1 MTTKGVDGEAGGGR
15 RRRASQCGEQPRR
28 GRIRAE
34 TAHDGPV
41 KVAVVDDDRSVRTWL
56 REVLENE
63 GFAVILAANGLRL
76 VSTLQVDRP
85 DIILLDVVNSWIDGF
100 ELCRALK
107 KNPQFCDIPVIFLSG
122 RSAQPISTMVSRA
135 APWTTSP
142 SLWTRGAWSSASMRW
157 RRRAPPCR
165 APWPEP
171 RDRGHRASPPRP
183 GRGDAV
189 RQGGWRCGQGRS
201 GL

>member
-1 MTTKGVDGEAGGGR
+1 M
-15 RRRASQCGEQPRR
+15 
-28 GRIRAE
+28 
-34 TAHDGPV
+34 

-122 RSAQPISTMVSRA
+122 RSAQADIDHGLACGAVDYFAKPLDSRRLVERIHA
-135 APWTTSP
+135 LATEGTS
-142 SLWTRGAWSSASMRW
+142 L
-157 RRRAPPCR
+157 
-165 APWPEP
+165 P
-171 RDRGHRASPPRP
+171 RSVA
-183 GRGDAV
+183 
-189 RQGGWRCGQGRS
+189 
-201 GL
+201 